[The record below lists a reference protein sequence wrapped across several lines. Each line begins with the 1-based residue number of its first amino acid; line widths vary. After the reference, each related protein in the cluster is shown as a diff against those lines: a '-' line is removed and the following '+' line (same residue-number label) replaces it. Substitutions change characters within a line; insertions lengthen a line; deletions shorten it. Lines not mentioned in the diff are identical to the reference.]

1 MIATIATWIG
11 KLIVTVGVDK
21 LIGLL
26 HAFIEQHKAD
36 EAAKKKAADS
46 MNPLNDAKTGE
57 EVDEA
62 SDDALNGL

>member
-1 MIATIATWIG
+1 MIVLEWIG
-11 KLIVTVGVDK
+11 KLIVTVGIDK
-21 LIGLL
+21 IVALIHGW
-26 HAFIEQHKAD
+26 IEQHKAD

-46 MNPLNDAKTGE
+46 MKPLNDAKTGE